1 MAKAR
6 KAKKV
11 EARRKREFTFRGLTL
26 PQLQASSLEEF
37 AKVASESCPPFDP
50 TWIQHRNDGSSSSA
64 CSRPPTGKVVRTHVR
79 DALVL
84 PAHVGRH
91 VAIHN
96 GKEFKEVEVRPE
108 MVGHYYGEFS
118 LTRRFE
124 KHSGRVSGRPGR
136 RSSCRSS
143 EEEVERCAGTRIG
156 TNRA

>member
-1 MAKAR
+1 MPKAR

-26 PQLQASSLEEF
+26 PQLQAMSLEEF
-37 AKVASESCPPFDP
+37 AKVAS
-50 TWIQHRNDGSSSSA
+50 
-64 CSRPPTGKVVRTHVR
+64 SRARRSIRRGFNTETSLFFERMQSTPLGKVVRTHCR

-96 GKEFKEVEVRPE
+96 GKEFKEIEVRPE

-118 LTRRFE
+118 MTRRFE
-124 KHSGRVSGRPGR
+124 KHSGPGVGAT
-136 RSSCRSS
+136 RSSKFMPLK
-143 EEEVERCAGTRIG
+143 
-156 TNRA
+156 